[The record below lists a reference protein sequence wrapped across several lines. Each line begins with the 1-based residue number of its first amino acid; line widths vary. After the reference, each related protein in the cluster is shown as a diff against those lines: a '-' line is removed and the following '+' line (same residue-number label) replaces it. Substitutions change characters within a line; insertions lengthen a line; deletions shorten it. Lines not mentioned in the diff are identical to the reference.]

1 MDRGAWQATVHIVAK
16 SPTQLRDGAHTH
28 IHTHTHARDI
38 PMTGIFRHSSPLA
51 FSRQCQLITSQYK

>member
-1 MDRGAWQATVHIVAK
+1 MDRGAWQATVQIVAK

-28 IHTHTHARDI
+28 THTRDI